1 MDSYKFMIA
10 CKNMIID
17 YFAKHKDTTT
27 DKDIEMKIE
36 NVFAVWSC
44 KTLQNN
50 KMLLSTTMPD
60 GLYYEITYNGDKH
73 EAYVDVYKKWENYV
87 VKEENFN
94 MEVRK

>member
-17 YFAKHKDTTT
+17 YFTKHKDTT

-36 NVFAVWSC
+36 NVLVVWSC

>member
-17 YFAKHKDTTT
+17 YFTKHKDTT
-27 DKDIEMKIE
+27 DEEIKMKIE
-36 NVFAVWSC
+36 DVFVVWSC

-50 KMLLSTTMPD
+50 KVLLSTRMPD

-73 EAYVDVYKKWENYV
+73 EAYVDVYKKWENFV
-87 VKEENFN
+87 VKEEDFD

>member
-17 YFAKHKDTTT
+17 YFTKNKDTT

-36 NVFAVWSC
+36 NVFVVWSC

>member
-17 YFAKHKDTTT
+17 YFKKHKDAT
-27 DKDIEMKIE
+27 DKEIKMQIED
-36 NVFAVWSC
+36 VFVVWSC

-50 KMLLSTTMPD
+50 KMLLSTKLPD

-73 EAYVDVYKKWENYV
+73 EAYVDVYKKWENFV
-87 VKEENFN
+87 VKEEDFK
-94 MEVRK
+94 MEVSE

>member
-17 YFAKHKDTTT
+17 YFTKHKDTT
-27 DKDIEMKIE
+27 DKEIKMKIE
-36 NVFAVWSC
+36 DVFVVWSC

-50 KMLLSTTMPD
+50 D

-73 EAYVDVYKKWENYV
+73 EAYVDVYKKWENFV
-87 VKEENFN
+87 VKEEDFKT
-94 MEVRK
+94 EVSE

>member
-17 YFAKHKDTTT
+17 YFTKHKDTT

-36 NVFAVWSC
+36 DVFVVWTC
-44 KTLQNN
+44 KALQNN
-50 KMLLSTTMPD
+50 KTLLSTKMPD

-73 EAYVDVYKKWENYV
+73 EAYVDVYKKWENFV
-87 VKEENFN
+87 VKEEDFKT
-94 MEVRK
+94 EVKE

>member
-17 YFAKHKDTTT
+17 YFTKHKDTT
-27 DKDIEMKIE
+27 DKEIEMKIE
-36 NVFAVWSC
+36 DVFVVWSC

-50 KMLLSTTMPD
+50 KTLLSTRLPD

-73 EAYVDVYKKWENYV
+73 EAYVDVYKKWENFV
-87 VKEENFN
+87 VKEEDFKT
-94 MEVRK
+94 EVTE